1 MNGTRKVVV
10 ALFAA
15 AASAAVLAPAEA
27 HAQRQFG
34 VQPPDTWA
42 TIYGLMYTNI
52 SGMEDPGSQSEWVFD
67 DAALGVG
74 VTLQR
79 QVGQSLMLGVDGSWA
94 RPKYERHALGSDVVI
109 PGASGTASIATAFA
123 NGRYGYSGGGDI
135 GFYLTG
141 GVGTVAYQL
150 EDLEGWNADFALQAG
165 TGLEYRFGG
174 NKAVALEWG
183 RVWGYHE
190 KEGLGGGNQ
199 THSALKLALRFG
211 F

>member
-1 MNGTRKVVV
+1 MNRRMTLPF
-10 ALFAA
+10 ALLAA
-15 AASAAVLAPAEA
+15 AAWATTIAPADA

-34 VQPPDTWA
+34 VEPPDTWA
-42 TIYGLMYTNI
+42 SVYGLMYTSV

-67 DAALGVG
+67 DAAFGLGI
-74 VTLQR
+74 TLQR
-79 QVGQSLMLGVDGSWA
+79 QVGQSLMLGIDGSWS
-94 RPKYERHALGSDVVI
+94 RPKYERHALNTDVVL
-109 PGASGTASIATAFA
+109 ASGTASIATAFA

-141 GVGTVAYQL
+141 GIGTVAYQL
-150 EDLEGWNADFALQAG
+150 EDLDGWNADFALQGG

-199 THSALKLALRFG
+199 AHSALKLAVRLG

>member
-1 MNGTRKVVV
+1 MNRRTILNI
-10 ALFAA
+10 AILAA
-15 AASAAVLAPAEA
+15 TSATALAPAAA

-34 VQPPDTWA
+34 AQPPDTWA
-42 TIYGLMYTNI
+42 SFYGLMYTSI
-52 SGMEDPGSQSEWVFD
+52 SGMQDPGTESEWVFD
-67 DAALGVG
+67 DAAFGLG

-79 QVGQSLMLGVDGSWA
+79 QVGQSLMLGFDGSWA
-94 RPKYERHALGSDVVI
+94 RPKYERHLLDSDVVI
-109 PGASGTASIATAFA
+109 ASGNASIATAFA

-141 GVGTVAYQL
+141 GIGTVAYQL
-150 EDLEGWNADFALQAG
+150 EDLDGWNADFALQAG
-165 TGLEYRFGG
+165 TGLEYRFDS

-199 THSALKLALRFG
+199 AHSALKLALRVG